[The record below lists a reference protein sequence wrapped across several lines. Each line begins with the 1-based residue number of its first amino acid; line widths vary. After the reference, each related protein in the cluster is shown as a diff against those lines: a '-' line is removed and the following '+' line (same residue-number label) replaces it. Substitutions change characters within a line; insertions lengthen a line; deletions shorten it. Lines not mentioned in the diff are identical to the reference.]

1 MDIILV
7 PTFNL
12 PCILCEYHNSYT
24 SYKYYLSSDAGEDEV
39 SAHGVVVG
47 EGHGGVLPA
56 RAHPVYVADLKVEL
70 TGENVSNS
78 DKNVQIQIQG
88 NTA

>member
-1 MDIILV
+1 MS
-7 PTFNL
+7 
-12 PCILCEYHNSYT
+12 EYT
-24 SYKYYLSSDAGEDEV
+24 SKTYYLSSDAGEDEV

-56 RAHPVYVADLKVEL
+56 GAHPVYVADLKVEL

-78 DKNVQIQIQG
+78 DKTVQIQIQG
-88 NTA
+88 KSNTDNTCMIASNLVLPLH